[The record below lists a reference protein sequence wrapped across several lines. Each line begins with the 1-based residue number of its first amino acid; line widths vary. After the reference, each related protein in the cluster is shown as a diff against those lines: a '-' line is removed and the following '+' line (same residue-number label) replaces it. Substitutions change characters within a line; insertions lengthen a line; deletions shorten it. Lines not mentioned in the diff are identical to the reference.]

1 MLHDIHEDAGCPI
14 LGCSTAECL
23 DWLKWLVLASWN
35 LILPYFYQEFSKLW
49 LYILLLLDCALYVQL
64 AKYKKKLQNTP
75 GVCCFCLMLLT
86 WAICLWNTA
95 LQVISIKV
103 NNSLCTMAATY
114 SIIAANACGF
124 AWQWQMFESFSHCH
138 TVTGVDEYILI
149 NKYSSC

>member
-1 MLHDIHEDAGCPI
+1 MSSWRCWVSHSRMSWLTKVACVGKLKSDSSLFLSGIQQTLIVHFVIARLCSVCTAGQ
-14 LGCSTAECL
+14 
-23 DWLKWLVLASWN
+23 V
-35 LILPYFYQEFSKLW
+35 QKLR
-49 LYILLLLDCALYVQL
+49 
-64 AKYKKKLQNTP
+64 NTP

-124 AWQWQMFESFSHCH
+124 AIHPWQWQMFESFSHCH

-149 NKYSSC
+149 NKSSSC